1 MTERLPLWRIHL
13 DLLTARLLL
22 TLAPSAAAK
31 LGAEDHRFLAV
42 RHAQLATRW
51 RQVGWKARANA
62 HDDKAAA
69 HWRAAGADEPPP
81 AVAVGMPRPYPYA
94 RVDARG
100 RVVTGRWDASEP
112 SSPDP
117 SDHAR

>member
-1 MTERLPLWRIHL
+1 MNERLPLWRIHL

-22 TLAPSAAAK
+22 ALAPSAASN

-42 RHAQLATRW
+42 RHDALAARW
-51 RQVGWKARANA
+51 RQVGWTTRATA
-62 HDDKAAA
+62 HEEKAAA

-81 AVAVGMPRPYPYA
+81 AVAVGLPRPVPYA

-100 RVVTGRWDASEP
+100 RVLPGRWGAGAASPPDQLHP
-112 SSPDP
+112 S
-117 SDHAR
+117 R

>member
-1 MTERLPLWRIHL
+1 MTERLPLWRVHL

-22 TLAPSAAAK
+22 MLAPSAAAK

-69 HWRAAGADEPPP
+69 HWRAAGAEEPPP
-81 AVAVGMPRPYPYA
+81 AVAVGMPRPLPYA
-94 RVDARG
+94 RIDARG
-100 RVVTGRWDASEP
+100 RVLPGRWGGGTA
-112 SSPDP
+112 SSPDQPHP
-117 SDHAR
+117 SR